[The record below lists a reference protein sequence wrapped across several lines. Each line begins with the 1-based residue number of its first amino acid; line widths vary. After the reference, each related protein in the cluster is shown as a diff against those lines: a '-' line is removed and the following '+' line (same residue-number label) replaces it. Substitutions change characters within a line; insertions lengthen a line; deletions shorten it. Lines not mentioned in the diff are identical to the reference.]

1 MNGLEEAWIFQA
13 WADLERPPAAT
24 PWATVSPPMA
34 EGLQG
39 MPEGPMPLDAT
50 QEPVPRSPR
59 RRPGPEESTPG
70 RATDREIAARAR
82 DHTWT

>member
-1 MNGLEEAWIFQA
+1 MKDLEVASTCQA
-13 WADLERPPAAT
+13 WTDL
-24 PWATVSPPMA
+24 

-39 MPEGPMPLDAT
+39 RPEEPMPLAAT
-50 QEPVPRSPR
+50 QEAPPLVPG
-59 RRPGPEESTPG
+59 RRPSPEETAHG